1 MRGPSEGPSVHAR
14 EVHQALKGLLVI
26 LMLVYHAM
34 SIASQAGPEAF
45 RPLRFVTGAFIFL
58 VGESLGRQ
66 WVSDKGGPK
75 DPDGPSAWRRGSRL
89 MALFLGLNA
98 LILWSGWGNPDKQA
112 WAQQAW
118 PQMGDRWWAALVL
131 GESAA
136 ASFVILWPIGV
147 LMVCAPVLQGFGR
160 KPAAEIRGACWMVL
174 CLVVASTSD
183 WAHRSGVLDMLLVGG
198 TAMGLAASR
207 GLFTRQGHQTPWRAR
222 GSPGWAVATVGLG
235 LWAVMQCP
243 DSLTAYIL
251 GTASILKGL
260 HALLSAWLAVSAR
273 GHAAAGLKSALQTL
287 GRMTLWAYVVQIVLI
302 HALRWAWGGS
312 RMPLSLPFW
321 AGAAAVAVLLWAL
334 CAILWAWRQHHV
346 MVDRAY
352 RWVFP

>member
-1 MRGPSEGPSVHAR
+1 MEGPSAHAR

-58 VGESLGRQ
+58 VGDSLGRQ
-66 WVSDKGGPK
+66 WVSHP
-75 DPDGPSAWRRGSRL
+75 RGKSDANGLGASLRGLRL
-89 MALFLGLNA
+89 MALFLGLNG
-98 LILWSGWGNPDKQA
+98 LIGWSGWGNPDKQA

-118 PQMGDRWWAALVL
+118 PQVGDRWWAALVM
-131 GESAA
+131 GDSAA

-147 LMVCAPVLQGFGR
+147 LFVCAPVWHWLGR
-160 KPAAEIRGACWMVL
+160 RPGPEISGACLVGL
-174 CLVVASTSD
+174 CLVVASTSA

-207 GLFTRQGHQTPWRAR
+207 GLFTRKGLHAQWHAHV
-222 GSPGWAVATVGLG
+222 SPGWAVTTMGLG
-235 LWAVMQCP
+235 LWAVMRFP
-243 DSLTAYIL
+243 DSLTVYIL

-260 HALLSAWLAVSAR
+260 QELLSAWLTSPNLGLA
-273 GHAAAGLKSALQTL
+273 GAGLQSALQTF

-302 HALRWAWGGS
+302 QALRWAWGGS
-312 RMPLSLPFW
+312 RMPLGLPFW
-321 AGAAAVAVLLWAL
+321 GCVTAVAVLLWAL
-334 CAILWAWRQHHV
+334 CTILWTWRQQHV
-346 MVDRAY
+346 MVERAY